1 MNPLSPRFRF
11 GLRFVMLSRQWRHTL
26 NLRLAEI
33 GFSDAAW
40 APLVHLEAFGDGISQ
55 KELAE
60 RLGLDG
66 SSLVRTLDILGR
78 DGQIERLPDP
88 VDRRARRIML
98 TEKGKRSV
106 VEIRKVLV
114 AAETEML
121 ADFDDDEIEALLDA
135 FDKIDGRLKK

>member
-11 GLRFVMLSRQWRHTL
+11 GLRFVMLARQWRHAL

-33 GFSDAAW
+33 GFSDATW

-60 RLGLDG
+60 RIGLDG
-66 SSLVRTLDILGR
+66 STLVRTLDILSR
-78 DGQIERLPDP
+78 DGQIERLHDP
-88 VDRRARRIML
+88 ADRRARRIML
-98 TEKGKRSV
+98 TDKGKASV
-106 VEIRKVLV
+106 VRIRKVLV

-121 ADFDDDEIEALLDA
+121 ADVDDDEIEALLDA